1 MSISEHSNGLASNIE
16 FKCNKK
22 KQEKRL
28 SNHHFPLHLPQQTK
42 HHSCDPLYA
51 ALIWYS
57 INFQW
62 VFGMQ
67 LIRGGGRES
76 KNLLGMLNLPY
87 QGYEKKTSTKI
98 EAHAGM
104 AKRLVRHLAIEEALQ
119 DKIKD
124 TLEHN
129 NQSYGEWCAQTDKGK
144 NTSFSCPYMIVSMI

>member
-1 MSISEHSNGLASNIE
+1 MSISEHSNGLASTIQ
-16 FKCNKK
+16 FKWNKM
-22 KQEKRL
+22 KQDKRL

-42 HHSCDPLYA
+42 HHSCESRYT

-57 INFQW
+57 INLQW

-67 LIRGGGRES
+67 LIRDGGRES
-76 KNLLGMLNLPY
+76 TNLLGMLNLPW
-87 QGYEKKTSTKI
+87 QGFERKTFTRI

-104 AKRLVRHLAIEEALQ
+104 AKLLVRDLEIEEILQ
-119 DKIKD
+119 EEIKD

-144 NTSFSCPYMIVSMI
+144 NNTYFS